1 MRKLSDILKEW
12 DANRSQRQNLLTE
25 FLTMTE
31 DKTAIDL
38 ANALG
43 HHTSLLFARFI
54 AALRLNYNN
63 QGVGLLLEAINR
75 FTGATGGLEYV
86 DELIESG
93 TLLTLIEMLSLENPT
108 EADKNASIRVV
119 YSISLYGLKYKE
131 IICKVGSIRVICECL
146 AKAKMADLKQ
156 NCFFLLDSLVKGNP
170 RYTAS
175 IYRAL
180 IALLPADSSTAV
192 QVSLQILRKI
202 QPSVDPIKELIS
214 PLLGTLGSYHGE
226 VRYEAKLFII
236 ALADNQIISHQLLH
250 GLVKSLD
257 LNVETQNLSDYIRQS
272 AAVESLDEL
281 IRMKPSEWIENKLIQ
296 HGVLSKLIHTLANTK
311 HPESQRNAAVAL
323 MTLSKKIPDKT
334 STIKEALG
342 PLATDWSKNPENVH
356 EKIDS
361 VSADALVHHN
371 LDC

>member
-1 MRKLSDILKEW
+1 
-12 DANRSQRQNLLTE
+12 
-25 FLTMTE
+25 
-31 DKTAIDL
+31 
-38 ANALG
+38 
-43 HHTSLLFARFI
+43 
-54 AALRLNYNN
+54 
-63 QGVGLLLEAINR
+63 
-75 FTGATGGLEYV
+75 
-86 DELIESG
+86 
-93 TLLTLIEMLSLENPT
+93 
-108 EADKNASIRVV
+108 
-119 YSISLYGLKYKE
+119 
-131 IICKVGSIRVICECL
+131 
-146 AKAKMADLKQ
+146 MADLKQ

-236 ALADNQIISHQLLH
+236 ALADNQIISDQLLH

-257 LNVETQNLSDYIRQS
+257 LNLETQNLSDYIRQS

-323 MTLSKKIPDKT
+323 MVRKISPIDAPHFIMLLD
-334 STIKEALG
+334 TIKKDSSQDINNKRGFGSFGNRLVKK
-342 PLATDWSKNPENVH
+342 SRKCSREN
-356 EKIDS
+356 
-361 VSADALVHHN
+361 
-371 LDC
+371 

>member
-1 MRKLSDILKEW
+1 
-12 DANRSQRQNLLTE
+12 
-25 FLTMTE
+25 
-31 DKTAIDL
+31 
-38 ANALG
+38 
-43 HHTSLLFARFI
+43 
-54 AALRLNYNN
+54 
-63 QGVGLLLEAINR
+63 
-75 FTGATGGLEYV
+75 
-86 DELIESG
+86 
-93 TLLTLIEMLSLENPT
+93 
-108 EADKNASIRVV
+108 
-119 YSISLYGLKYKE
+119 
-131 IICKVGSIRVICECL
+131 
-146 AKAKMADLKQ
+146 MADLKQ

-236 ALADNQIISHQLLH
+236 ALADNQIISDQLLH

-257 LNVETQNLSDYIRQS
+257 LNVESQNLSDYIRQS

-323 MTLSKKIPDKT
+323 MVRKIFFNRHGTDHR
-334 STIKEALG
+334 TIGRSGNE
-342 PLATDWSKNPENVH
+342 KNNFRLYQKRFQPRH
-356 EKIDS
+356 QQ
-361 VSADALVHHN
+361 
-371 LDC
+371 

>member
-12 DANRSQRQNLLTE
+12 DANRSQRQNLLSE
-25 FLTMTE
+25 FLAMTE

-38 ANALG
+38 SNSLG

-54 AALRLNYNN
+54 ASLRLHYNN
-63 QGVGLLLEAINR
+63 QGVGLLLDAIHR

-108 EADKNASIRVV
+108 EADKNSSIRVV

-146 AKAKMADLKQ
+146 AKAKMPDLKQ

-236 ALADNQIISHQLLH
+236 LLADNQIIADQLLL

-257 LNVETQNLSDYIRQS
+257 LNPESQNLSDYIRQS

-296 HGVLSKLIHTLANTK
+296 NGVLSKLIHTLANTK
-311 HPESQRNAAVAL
+311 HPESQRNAAVTL
-323 MTLSKKIPDKT
+323 MTLSKKIPSKT
-334 STIKEALG
+334 SIIKEALG
-342 PLATDWSKNPENVH
+342 PLAIDWSKNPENVH

>member
-1 MRKLSDILKEW
+1 
-12 DANRSQRQNLLTE
+12 
-25 FLTMTE
+25 
-31 DKTAIDL
+31 
-38 ANALG
+38 
-43 HHTSLLFARFI
+43 
-54 AALRLNYNN
+54 
-63 QGVGLLLEAINR
+63 
-75 FTGATGGLEYV
+75 
-86 DELIESG
+86 
-93 TLLTLIEMLSLENPT
+93 
-108 EADKNASIRVV
+108 
-119 YSISLYGLKYKE
+119 
-131 IICKVGSIRVICECL
+131 
-146 AKAKMADLKQ
+146 MADLKQ

-236 ALADNQIISHQLLH
+236 ALADNQIISDQLLH

-257 LNVETQNLSDYIRQS
+257 LNVESQNLSDYIRQS

-296 HGVLSKLIHTLANTK
+296 NGVLSKLIHTLANTK

-323 MTLSKKIPDKT
+323 MVRKIFFNRHGTNHQDYLTVRVYSWQCKDFILRLYQKSFRPR
-334 STIKEALG
+334 
-342 PLATDWSKNPENVH
+342 H
-356 EKIDS
+356 QQ
-361 VSADALVHHN
+361 
-371 LDC
+371 

>member
-1 MRKLSDILKEW
+1 
-12 DANRSQRQNLLTE
+12 
-25 FLTMTE
+25 
-31 DKTAIDL
+31 
-38 ANALG
+38 
-43 HHTSLLFARFI
+43 
-54 AALRLNYNN
+54 
-63 QGVGLLLEAINR
+63 
-75 FTGATGGLEYV
+75 
-86 DELIESG
+86 
-93 TLLTLIEMLSLENPT
+93 
-108 EADKNASIRVV
+108 
-119 YSISLYGLKYKE
+119 
-131 IICKVGSIRVICECL
+131 
-146 AKAKMADLKQ
+146 MADLKQ

-236 ALADNQIISHQLLH
+236 ALADNQIISDQLLH

-257 LNVETQNLSDYIRQS
+257 LNLETQNLSDYIRQS

-323 MTLSKKIPDKT
+323 MVRKI
-334 STIKEALG
+334 S
-342 PLATDWSKNPENVH
+342 SF
-356 EKIDS
+356 
-361 VSADALVHHN
+361 DASHFIYRAFRHYQKRFQPRHQQ
-371 LDC
+371 